1 MNVLTRDL
9 IRKSEENAVN
19 CGDFSFLKLMEIAGS
34 KAADVILKHYD
45 VKNKRVL
52 VLCGNGNN
60 GGDGF
65 VIANKLLQNGAD
77 VSVFLPLGAPKTES
91 AAYYFSLLPQNIVCN
106 NLLSEF
112 DLIIDAIFGIGLCR
126 PLNEE
131 LSQLIDKINNWGGI
145 KIAVDIPSGI
155 SCDSGEALGKAF
167 KSDLTITFI
176 APKPCFYLPPA
187 ADYYKTLEVVD
198 IGVTPLESN
207 IKLLTAP
214 TLPERPKSSHKGTF
228 GTALLVCGSYGMAGA
243 AILATR
249 AALKSGVGIAKCLI
263 PKSIYKILTVA
274 VPEAVYLPKTN
285 TLKGGLS
292 AFINIKPA
300 LQKTSA
306 VLFGCGLSNTKH
318 TKILLQKLIKNANCP
333 IVIDA
338 DGINA
343 LACCIDLLK
352 KANAPIILTPHP
364 AEMARL
370 IKSDVKT
377 VEANR
382 ITIATDFAKQYN
394 CILVLKGANTIVAD
408 PSGEIYFNT
417 LGNSGMATGGSGDVL
432 SGITVSLLAQGL
444 TPVEAAKAAI
454 YLHSL
459 AADKAAK
466 ITGEAAL
473 LPSDIIEAL

>member
-9 IRKSEENAVN
+9 IKKSEENAVN
-19 CGDFSFLKLMEIAGS
+19 CGDFSFIKLMDIAGT

-45 VKNKRVL
+45 VKNKKVL

-65 VIANKLLQNGAD
+65 VIANKLMQNGAD
-77 VSVFLPLGAPKTES
+77 VSVFLPLGTPKTES
-91 AAYYFSLLPQNIVCN
+91 ALHYFSLIPQNIICN
-106 NLLSEF
+106 NISGEF
-112 DLIIDAIFGIGLCR
+112 DFIIDAIFGIGLCR
-126 PLNEE
+126 SLDED
-131 LSQLIDKINNWGGI
+131 LISLINKINNMSGV

-155 SCDSGEALGKAF
+155 NCDNGEVLVNAF

-176 APKPCFYLPPA
+176 APKPCFYLPTC
-187 ADYYKTLEVVD
+187 ADYYKTLEIVD
-198 IGVTPLESN
+198 IGVTPLESDV
-207 IKLLTAP
+207 KLLSAP
-214 TLPERPKSSHKGTF
+214 TLPERPKISHKGTF
-228 GTALLVCGSYGMAGA
+228 GTALLICGSYGMAGA

-274 VPEAVYLPKTN
+274 VPEAVCLPKIS

-292 AFINIKPA
+292 AFINIKSA

-306 VLFGCGLSNTKH
+306 VLFGCGLSNTVH
-318 TKILLQKLIKNANCP
+318 TKMLLKKLIKSNSCP
-333 IVIDA
+333 LIIDA

-343 LACCIDLLK
+343 LAGCIDLLK

-382 ITIATDFAKQYN
+382 ITIARNFAKQYN
-394 CILVLKGANTIVAD
+394 CILVLKGANTLITD
-408 PSGEIYFNT
+408 PSGKVYFNT

-432 SGITVSLLAQGL
+432 SGIIVSLLAQGL
-444 TPVEAAKAAI
+444 PPIEAANAAV

-466 ITGEAAL
+466 ITGEAGL

>member
-19 CGDFSFLKLMEIAGS
+19 CGDFSFLKLMEIAGT

-45 VKNKRVL
+45 VKNKRIA

-77 VSVFLPLGAPKTES
+77 VSVFLPLGNPKTES
-91 AAYYFSLLPQNIVCN
+91 ALHYFSLLPQNIICE
-106 NLLSEF
+106 SFKGEF
-112 DLIIDAIFGIGLCR
+112 DFIIDAIFGIGLCR
-126 PLNEE
+126 QLDDD
-131 LSQLIDKINNWGGI
+131 LTQLINKINNSNGI

-155 SCDSGEALGKAF
+155 NCDSGEILGAAF

-198 IGVTPLESN
+198 IGVTPLESD
-207 IKLLTAP
+207 IKLLTAI

-228 GTALLVCGSYGMAGA
+228 GTALLICGSYGMAGA

-249 AALKSGVGIAKCLI
+249 AALKNGVGIAKCLV
-263 PKSIYKILTVA
+263 PKSIYPILTTA
-274 VPEAVYLPKTN
+274 VPEAVCLPKAT

-292 AFINIKPA
+292 SIINLKPA

-306 VLFGCGLSNTKH
+306 VLFGCGLSNTVH
-318 TKILLQKLIKNANCP
+318 TRILLKKLIKNHSCP
-333 IVIDA
+333 LVIDA

-343 LACCIDLLK
+343 LANSIDLLK

-382 ITIATDFAKQYN
+382 ITVATDFAKHYN
-394 CILVLKGANTIVAD
+394 CILVLKGTNTIIAD
-408 PSGEIYFNT
+408 PSGKVYFNT

-432 SGITVSLLAQGL
+432 SGITVSLLAQGVKPL
-444 TPVEAAKAAI
+444 EAAKAAV

-466 ITGEAAL
+466 IIGEAGL